1 MDGVSSMLIL
11 LFLSQIILYGT
22 IVTLI
27 GEQGRIRTRMDEFDE
42 YIQTNE
48 RQIANLISDI
58 VKNDGALHEAINKLY
73 SKVI

>member
-1 MDGVSSMLIL
+1 MEGISSILIL

-27 GEQGRIRTRMDEFDE
+27 GEQSRIRTRIDDFEDYM
-42 YIQTNE
+42 QTNE
-48 RQIANLISDI
+48 RQISNLISDI
-58 VKNDGALHEAINKLY
+58 GKNDSALHEAINKLY